1 MKFLQKRAQ
10 LIILSTITL
19 MVLVVYSPFYDTT
32 NTPKYSVLFIGAALG
47 LSCLLN
53 PKFGVLEKKNWK
65 STLPPIVFILIM
77 FLLALAT
84 DQKYIAFFGKYGRN
98 NGWFQ
103 YLCFVILFLLAAFS
117 FSKLAVSKLLNLLIL
132 LGAVTS
138 FYGFIQYHGID
149 FINYADTGLPVIAT
163 LGNSNFASAFIGLTT
178 IALVWKISEITDL
191 KFKSLFFGILVFELY
206 VTYIS
211 KSSQGIFIAI
221 LGIFLFLGLKYF
233 TSNKKYTITYFTS
246 YIATLILGLIGLFQ
260 IGPLT
265 KFVYQASTSYRG
277 DYYRAAWKM
286 FSSDK
291 FTGIGIDRYGDNY
304 RIFRDAD
311 AAFRLGLGPSSIS
324 NYAHNTFLQFLATG
338 GIFLLLA
345 YVFTL
350 AMVLFA
356 ATKGIKKFT
365 GKDRSIFIALF
376 SIWIAYQGQAL
387 ISIDQVS
394 ITALGWVLS
403 GAIVA
408 LGFNDELIALRGQH
422 QNTYVNKQPYNF
434 KLSIMVPNLI
444 TIIAIILS
452 LNWLT
457 PVWRAEYNMQR
468 ANHLQ
473 GGLTDPRYAETKKN
487 YVLNAVNAKPSEIK
501 YKILAALTLVEL
513 NELELAR
520 QQLQIA
526 LDSDEKS
533 YESIIYT
540 AQIYEQIEVYDTAIR
555 LRIAASKFDK
565 YDTNNWLE
573 LGNNHAIV
581 GDFESIKKIIS
592 VLDPLESKTN
602 IVSELTKLLPKS

>member
-1 MKFLQKRAQ
+1 MTMLFLQKRAQ
-10 LIILSTITL
+10 LILLSTITL
-19 MVLVVYSPFYDTT
+19 MVLFVFSPFYDTT

-65 STLPPIVFILIM
+65 STLPPIVFIFIM
-77 FLLALAT
+77 LLLALAT

-98 NGWFQ
+98 NGWIQ

-117 FSKLAVSKLLNLLIL
+117 FSSLAVSKLLNLLIL
-132 LGAVTS
+132 LGAITS
-138 FYGFIQYHGID
+138 LYGFLQYNGID
-149 FINYADTGLPVIAT
+149 FLNYADTGLPVIAT

-178 IALVWKISEITDL
+178 IVLVWKILEITDL
-191 KFKSLFFGILVFELY
+191 RFKFLFLGILVFELY
-206 VTYIS
+206 ITYIS

-221 LGIFLFLGLKYF
+221 LGIFLFLGFKYF

-246 YIATLILGLIGLFQ
+246 YIIVLILGLIGLLQ

-265 KFVYQASTSYRG
+265 KFVYQPSTSYRG

-311 AAFRLGLGPSSIS
+311 AAFRLGPSSVAY
-324 NYAHNTFLQFLATG
+324 YAHNAFLQFLATG

-345 YVFTL
+345 YVFTI

-365 GKDRSIFIALF
+365 GKDRSIFTALF
-376 SIWIAYQGQAL
+376 STWIAYQGQAL
-387 ISIDQVS
+387 VSIDQVS
-394 ITALGWVLS
+394 IAALGWVLS

-408 LGFNDELIALRGQH
+408 LGFNDELIALRGQR
-422 QNTYVNKQPYNF
+422 QYTYVNKWNNNF
-434 KLSIMVPNLI
+434 KISTMVPSLI
-444 TIIAIILS
+444 AIIAIILS
-452 LNWLT
+452 LSWLT
-457 PVWRAEYNMQR
+457 PVWKAEYNIKM
-468 ANHLQ
+468 ANNLK
-473 GGLTDPRYAETKKN
+473 GILTDPRYVEAKKN
-487 YVLNAVNAKPSEIK
+487 YALNAVNAKPSEIN
-501 YKILAALTLVEL
+501 YRILAADVLVQI

-540 AQIYEQIEVYDTAIR
+540 AQVYERAEFYDSAIR
-555 LRIAASKFDK
+555 SRIAASKFDK
-565 YDTNNWLE
+565 YDTDNWLK
-573 LGNNHAIV
+573 LGNNLVIV

-592 VLDPLESKTN
+592 MLAPLKSKTN